1 MRFSLSIVFLTS
13 TSSKELLALCLQMG
27 GALIYK
33 VVYSFVKSRNI
44 YM

>member
-13 TSSKELLALCLQMG
+13 TSSKELALCLQMG